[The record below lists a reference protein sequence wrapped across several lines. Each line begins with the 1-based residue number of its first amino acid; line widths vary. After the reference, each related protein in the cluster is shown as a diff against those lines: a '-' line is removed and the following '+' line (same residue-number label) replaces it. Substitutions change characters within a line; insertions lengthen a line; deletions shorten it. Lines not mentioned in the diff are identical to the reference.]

1 MKFESDERNFSLNM
15 NSFEGTE
22 RRNEFE
28 NAGEVIKENKPL
40 FFSVIAVAIALA
52 NLAFGLFINLSS
64 KILTNVLES
73 QNYHF
78 TVVMLVIA
86 VVMSVV
92 SVALG
97 ILTLVYYSKSEK
109 RSLDKTA
116 VFAAILSFALSIA
129 ALTLDIV
136 GLFIW

>member
-40 FFSVIAVAIALA
+40 FFSVIAVAVALA

-109 RSLDKTA
+109 RCLDKTA